1 MPRRSLRT
9 HEAKGLYKDS
19 IPWLDGLTR
28 AWEQYL
34 LYGGFPRSV
43 SALLDGQPVPES
55 FVDDL
60 FDVVSAD
67 VFKNSQLPAVTE
79 MALLERLWACPQRH
93 DTRWL
98 PKPKSQS
105 KLYAIDPLVARLP
118 HLRNSARPD
127 LDPTVL
133 TEMQIGMAVR
143 RRVLVGKY
151 TDRGSWR
158 SEAATVNA
166 SEWDGI
172 LVTKNV
178 LDIAHTDTAWAVP
191 AGILAYFLDV

>member
-1 MPRRSLRT
+1 MTSIGEDVGISNQVVTRHVEYLRD
-9 HEAKGLYKDS
+9 AFL
-19 IPWLDGLTR
+19 
-28 AWEQYL
+28 
-34 LYGGFPRSV
+34 
-43 SALLDGQPVPES
+43 
-55 FVDDL
+55 
-60 FDVVSAD
+60 
-67 VFKNSQLPAVTE
+67 
-79 MALLERLWACPQRH
+79 LWACPQRH
-93 DTRWL
+93 DTKWL

-118 HLRNSARPD
+118 HLRNTARSD

-143 RRVLVGKY
+143 RRMLVDRPTAGNDDFLFHVRTPARKEIDLVSADLGDVAIEGKY

-178 LDIAHTDTAWAVP
+178 LDMADADTAWAVP